1 MDKNE
6 IQNKK
11 ETIEQISDKIDAY
24 KKDIEKELKEIE
36 NSPDDFEKIIK
47 SYNNIFKIDNTQE
60 IYVLNYLLYLKHMT
74 KKKKNR

>member
-11 ETIEQISDKIDAY
+11 ETTEQISDKIDAY

-36 NSPDDFEKIIK
+36 NSADDFEKIIK
-47 SYNNIFKIDNTQE
+47 PYNNIFKIDNTQE
-60 IYVLNYLLYLKHMT
+60 VYVYILKSMKG
-74 KKKKNR
+74 KKQDKKF

>member
-36 NSPDDFEKIIK
+36 NSADDFEKIIK
-47 SYNNIFKIDNTQE
+47 PYDNIFKIDNTQE
-60 IYVLNYLLYLKHMT
+60 VYVYILKSMKG
-74 KKKKNR
+74 KKQDKKF

>member
-11 ETIEQISDKIDAY
+11 ETIEQISDKIVAY

-36 NSPDDFEKIIK
+36 NSADDFEKIIK
-47 SYNNIFKIDNTQE
+47 PYNNIFKIDNTQE
-60 IYVLNYLLYLKHMT
+60 VYVYILKSMKG
-74 KKKKNR
+74 KKQDKKF